1 MPNWCYNKLTITG
14 PEADV
19 RSFKE
24 KAAGPCPWLKPDE
37 TEVEVLNF
45 HSLVPVPDEVL
56 QAGYE
61 AAGYHWE
68 RENWGCKWGADEPQI
83 LDEGGNCIIYE
94 FCTAWSPPI
103 EFLQKVAVQ
112 RPALKFIL
120 EYEETGVGFKG
131 LAKFQGE
138 IHEDHCISL

>member
-1 MPNWCYNKLTITG
+1 MPNYCSNKLTITG
-14 PEADV
+14 PDTDV

-56 QAGYE
+56 KAGYE
-61 AAGYHWE
+61 AAGYDWE
-68 RENWGCKWGADEPQI
+68 QENWGCKWGADETQI

-94 FCTAWSPPI
+94 FYTAWSPPI
-103 EFLQKVAVQ
+103 EFLQKVAESYPKLQ
-112 RPALKFIL
+112 FIL
-120 EYEETGVGFKG
+120 EYEEPGMAFKG
-131 LAKFQGE
+131 LAKFQGD

>member
-61 AAGYHWE
+61 AAGYDWE

-83 LDEGGNCIIYE
+83 LDEG
-94 FCTAWSPPI
+94 
-103 EFLQKVAVQ
+103 
-112 RPALKFIL
+112 
-120 EYEETGVGFKG
+120 ETVSSTSSAQLGHRRSSSCKKWLSRGRR
-131 LAKFQGE
+131 
-138 IHEDHCISL
+138 